1 MAGYTRQSTAEIVSG
16 ADVSAAPLNAEFNAL
31 QSAFSSSTGHTHDGT
46 TGNGPQV
53 SLSASVTGRLPLAN
67 IVQVG
72 SMKVLGN
79 TSGST
84 ANAAEVSVLDEDNMV
99 TNSATAIPTQQS
111 VKAYVDTYATMLAG
125 AQTITGL
132 KTISRGT
139 AGTAA
144 GYMEF
149 KPTDYATGKPML
161 FIDSEG
167 TADDWTIGLWD
178 GTTGGGS
185 IDLYVTTLTHNGIP
199 IVTTTGSQTLTN
211 KTLTSPTVNTPTI
224 TTPTITD
231 GSWTG
236 GSWTGGTDLAVAD
249 GGTGASDASGARTNL
264 GLVIGTNV
272 QAYDATLASLA
283 SLGTAADKI
292 AYTTGVDTWAETAI
306 TTFGRSLI
314 DDADAST
321 ARTTLGLTIGTN
333 VQAYDATLADISGMT
348 IAAGDILYGAGADN
362 LSQLPIGTANYVL
375 RVNSGATAPEWALP
389 SYFPGSIFGLTLSNN
404 TTDPNNDI
412 DIATGFATSDDSAYT
427 SMQLSSPI
435 TKRIDDAWAVGSG
448 NGGLDTGSVALSTWY
463 HVWLILRPD
472 TGVVDVLFST
482 SATSPTMPTNYTKKR
497 RIGSVYYTAATGLG
511 LFKQIGDE
519 FLWYTAI
526 LDYDGTQGTSNAN
539 RVLSVPTGVNVEAMI
554 RAYGFD
560 TTTWEILLYSIN
572 IDFSGPDRT
581 TYGLPT
587 LFGVASSGNTQTLR
601 ITTDTNARIRS
612 RADAA
617 GRTLRIATDGWIDTR
632 GRLA

>member
-1 MAGYTRQSTAEIVSG
+1 MAGYTRQSTADIVSG

-46 TGNGPQV
+46 TGNSPQI

-314 DDADAST
+314 DDADASA
-321 ARTTLGLTIGTN
+321 ARTTLGVAVGTD

-375 RVNSGATAPEWALP
+375 RVNSGGTAPEWDVP
-389 SYFPGSIFGLTLSNN
+389 FYFPGSIFGLTLSNN
-404 TTDPNNDI
+404 GTNDI
-412 DIATGFATSDDSAYT
+412 DIAAGVATSDDSDYAAMT
-427 SMQLSSPI
+427 LSSVI
-435 TKRIDDAWAVGSG
+435 TKKINATWAVGSG
-448 NGGLDTGSVALSTWY
+448 NGGLDTGVASSGNWY
-463 HVWLILRPD
+463 HVWLIMRPD
-472 TGVVDVLFST
+472 TGVIDALFSL
-482 SATSPTMPTNYTKKR
+482 SVTSPTMPTNYTKKR
-497 RIGSVYYTAATGLG
+497 RIGSVYRYENGVDIIAG
-511 LFKQIGDE
+511 FVQIGDD
-519 FLWYTAI
+519 FTFTSAF
-526 LDYDGTQGTSNAN
+526 LDYDGTQNAT
-539 RVLSVPTGVNVEAMI
+539 RADRTLTVPTGIEVEAKI

-560 TTTWEILLYSIN
+560 TTIWEMLLCTPSIN
-572 IDFSGPDRT
+572 VFAPDRT
-581 TYGLPT
+581 NRGLPN
-587 LFGVASSGNTQTLR
+587 LFGQASAGNVASLR
-601 ITTDTNARIRS
+601 IRTNTSAQIS
-612 RADAA
+612 CDADAA

-632 GRLA
+632 GRFA